1 MTTPKRESPLVVVFA
16 PIGRDGP
23 ATADLLR
30 RSGMAADVCH
40 SVPEVLER
48 AERDADAVFIAEEA
62 LFGHDLQDLGAWVN
76 QQPAWSDFPFVVLT
90 SKHQH
95 PAVSAWRQRLVAV
108 LRNVSLLERPVQSI
122 TLTSAIQ
129 AAVRGRLRQY
139 EVRALIEARE
149 QASHELEALVVERTR
164 ALEQANVELR
174 TQMVE
179 RAHIE
184 ETLRQTQKIEA
195 IGQLTGG
202 IAHDFNNLLMV
213 IAGGL
218 DMLDRRSDPERR
230 QRLMDGM
237 RQAAQ
242 RGAALTRQ
250 LLAFSRRQSL
260 APEAVDLAHRISR
273 MRELLDRSLRGD
285 VHVEVQ
291 FAPDLWPVEVDP
303 GELELV
309 ILNLAV
315 NARDAMPE
323 GGTILLQAS
332 NAPDEQVLGQ
342 RGDFVRLAVID
353 SGTGIPDDVRGR
365 VFDPFFTTKEIGKGS
380 GLGLAQV
387 YGFARQSGGTVWI
400 DTEREQGTS
409 VVLLLPRATAVP
421 DEQGQI
427 GLQVEVAAQ
436 ACAGNVLLVDDDKE
450 VAALVGE
457 MLQHLGFTVTHAI
470 SAAAAL
476 GALENGLDVDIVFSD
491 VMMPGGMNGVE
502 LAREV
507 RTRHRDI
514 PVLLTSGYAEAA
526 KKTADEEGVYVL
538 AKPYRLE
545 ELAQAIRD
553 AMDSAPASRR
563 VPQPRASSRH

>member
-1 MTTPKRESPLVVVFA
+1 MTTPTKREGPIVVVYA

-23 ATADLLR
+23 ASAELFN
-30 RSGMAADVCH
+30 RSGMDAVVCH
-40 SVPEVLER
+40 SVDEVLRR
-48 AERDADAVFIAEEA
+48 AETDADAVFIAEEG
-62 LFGHDLQDLGAWVN
+62 LFGHDLEALAGWVD

-90 SKHQH
+90 SKHQQ
-95 PAVSAWRQRLVAV
+95 PAVAAWRQRMVAA

-122 TLTSAIQ
+122 TLTSAVK
-129 AAVRGRLRQY
+129 AALRGRHRQY
-139 EVRALIEARE
+139 EVRALLEARE
-149 QASHELEALVVERTR
+149 RASQELEALVVERTSE
-164 ALEQANVELR
+164 LEKTNLELR
-174 TQMVE
+174 TQMAE

-213 IAGGL
+213 ITGGL
-218 DMLDRRSDPERR
+218 DMLDRRADPERR
-230 QRLMDGM
+230 KRLMDGM

-242 RGAALTRQ
+242 RGSALTRQ

-260 APEAVDLAHRISR
+260 APEPVDLARRISQ
-273 MRELLDRSLRGD
+273 MREMLDRSLRGD
-285 VHVEVQ
+285 VHVRQQ
-291 FAPDLWPVEVDP
+291 FAPDLWPVQVDP

-315 NARDAMPE
+315 NARDAMPV
-323 GGTILLQAS
+323 GGSILLQAS
-332 NAPDEQVLGQ
+332 NAPDEQVLG
-342 RGDFVRLAVID
+342 RRADFVRLAVTD
-353 SGTGIPDDVRGR
+353 TGTGIPAEVRTR

-400 DTEREQGTS
+400 ESECGQGTS
-409 VVLLLPRATAVP
+409 VILLLPRAEETPQLA
-421 DEQGQI
+421 DETERGADDKT
-427 GLQVEVAAQ
+427 GAAL
-436 ACAGNVLLVDDDKE
+436 GSVLLVDDDEE

-457 MLQHLGFTVTHAI
+457 MLEHLGYCVTHAG
-470 SAAAAL
+470 SASDAL
-476 GALENGLDVDIVFSD
+476 SALANGCKVDIVFSD

-502 LAREV
+502 LAREI
-507 RTRHRDI
+507 RTRALGV

-526 KKTADEEGVYVL
+526 QQSAAAEGVHVL

-545 ELAQAIRD
+545 ELATSLRTAIEGVD
-553 AMDSAPASRR
+553 I
-563 VPQPRASSRH
+563 H

>member
-1 MTTPKRESPLVVVFA
+1 MTTPTKREGPIVVVYA

-23 ATADLLR
+23 ASAELFN
-30 RSGMAADVCH
+30 RSGMDAVVCH
-40 SVPEVLER
+40 SVDEVLRR
-48 AERDADAVFIAEEA
+48 AEADADAVFIAEEG
-62 LFGHDLQDLGAWVN
+62 LFGHDLEALAGWVD

-90 SKHQH
+90 SKHQQ
-95 PAVSAWRQRLVAV
+95 PAVAAWRQRMVAA

-122 TLTSAIQ
+122 TLTSAVK
-129 AAVRGRLRQY
+129 AALRGRHRQY
-139 EVRALIEARE
+139 EVRALLEARE
-149 QASHELEALVVERTR
+149 RASQELEALVVERTSE
-164 ALEQANVELR
+164 LEKTNLELR
-174 TQMVE
+174 TQMAE

-213 IAGGL
+213 ITGGL
-218 DMLDRRSDPERR
+218 DMLDRRADPERR
-230 QRLMDGM
+230 KRLMDGM

-242 RGAALTRQ
+242 RGSALTRQ

-260 APEAVDLAHRISR
+260 APEPVDLARRISQ
-273 MRELLDRSLRGD
+273 MREMLDRSLRGD
-285 VHVEVQ
+285 VHVRQQ
-291 FAPDLWPVEVDP
+291 FAPDLWPVQVDP

-315 NARDAMPE
+315 NARDAMPV
-323 GGTILLQAS
+323 GGSILLQAS
-332 NAPDEQVLGQ
+332 NAPDEQVLG
-342 RGDFVRLAVID
+342 RRADFVRLAVTD
-353 SGTGIPDDVRGR
+353 TGTGIPAEVRTR

-400 DTEREQGTS
+400 ESECGQGTS
-409 VVLLLPRATAVP
+409 VILLLPRAEETPQLA
-421 DEQGQI
+421 DETERGADDKT
-427 GLQVEVAAQ
+427 GAAL
-436 ACAGNVLLVDDDKE
+436 GSVLLVDDDEE

-457 MLQHLGFTVTHAI
+457 MLEHLGYCVTHAG
-470 SAAAAL
+470 SASDAL
-476 GALENGLDVDIVFSD
+476 NALANGCKVDIVFSD

-502 LAREV
+502 LAREI
-507 RTRHRDI
+507 RTRALGV

-526 KKTADEEGVYVL
+526 QQSAAAEGVHVL

-545 ELAQAIRD
+545 ELATSLRTAIEG
-553 AMDSAPASRR
+553 
-563 VPQPRASSRH
+563 VGIH